1 MKASLQP
8 KVMVRN
14 AIDVHLHF
22 TYQSL
27 QIDCSHG
34 NSSKLH
40 QNQIK
45 VADDIARQLGHA
57 DTAQAIMGVMIE
69 SNLVEGR

>member
-1 MKASLQP
+1 
-8 KVMVRN
+8 MVRS
-14 AIDVHLHF
+14 AIDVHLHI
-22 TYQSL
+22 TYQSS

-45 VADDIARQLGHA
+45 VVDDIARQLEHP

-69 SNLVEGR
+69 SNLVEGQ